1 MAQLKKSNSYSSVDE
16 MLNDTETSLEQKL
29 VMAEN
34 FVQPFRGSL
43 EMIIG
48 PMFAGKS
55 TELLRRMDRHRHSG
69 KSCLY
74 VKYAFDNRYDDRS
87 VISTHD

>member
-1 MAQLKKSNSYSSVDE
+1 
-16 MLNDTETSLEQKL
+16 MLNNADASISEKIAA
-29 VMAEN
+29 AEG
-34 FVQPFRGSL
+34 FKQPFRGSL

-55 TELLRRMDRHRHSG
+55 TELLRRMNRHRFSG

-74 VKYAFDNRYDDRS
+74 VKYAEDVRYDKS
-87 VISTHD
+87 AISTHDL